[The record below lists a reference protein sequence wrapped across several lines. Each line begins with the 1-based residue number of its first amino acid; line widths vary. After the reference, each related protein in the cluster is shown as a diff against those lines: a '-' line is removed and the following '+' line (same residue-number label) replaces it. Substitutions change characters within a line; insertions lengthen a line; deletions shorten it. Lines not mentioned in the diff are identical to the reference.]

1 MSEVKEKE
9 VIKTMERA
17 NLKAFRLS
25 IDKSQLEMAKIL
37 DITLSFYSKLEL
49 GLKNPSLKTI
59 KKFKE
64 EFPTANVDRIFL
76 T

>member
-1 MSEVKEKE
+1 
-9 VIKTMERA
+9 MERA

-64 EFPTANVDRIFL
+64 EFPTANVDKIFL

>member
-1 MSEVKEKE
+1 MKLRGEANKE
-9 VIKTMERA
+9 MERI
-17 NLKAFRLS
+17 NLKNFRLS
-25 IDKSQLEMAKIL
+25 LKKSQNEMAEIL
-37 DITLSFYSKLEL
+37 DITLSFYSKMEL

-64 EFPTANVDRIFL
+64 AFPTANVDNIFL

>member
-1 MSEVKEKE
+1 
-9 VIKTMERA
+9 MERV
-17 NLKAFRLS
+17 NLKAFRVSLG
-25 IDKSQLEMAKIL
+25 KSQNEMATLL

-64 EFPTANVDRIFL
+64 VFPTANVDNIFL
-76 T
+76 S